1 MTKQGNDL
9 VAKIIERNVDDLV
22 ASYKHQIEYYKSQ
35 AKVIAQALI
44 KLDSMIDACDVVDRR
59 LLDAQVT
66 ETVLRGVSAAEYA
79 LAEQDLEKGDGE

>member
-22 ASYKHQIEYYKSQ
+22 ASYKHQIEYHKSQ